1 MAVAVAAGEPA
12 GGSSPGAR
20 PPLSTD
26 VWETVEALVAWLD
39 RESALPPEQERLL
52 RVLKLSEEAGEVA
65 QAVIGTLGQNPRKG
79 RSHTWEDVQRE
90 LCDVAVT
97 ALVALTTLT
106 PQAREVFDGHLA
118 GLAERLPR
126 G

>member
-1 MAVAVAAGEPA
+1 MAPEGPA
-12 GGSSPGAR
+12 GGPSPTAAES
-20 PPLSTD
+20 PLGTD
-26 VWETVEALVAWLD
+26 AWETVEALVAWLD

-79 RSHTWEDVQRE
+79 HSHTWEDVQQE
-90 LCDVAVT
+90 LCDVVVT

-106 PQAREVFDGHLA
+106 PRAREVFDGHLTA
-118 GLAERLPR
+118 LAERLPR